1 MKDQSQEKRTALSVP
16 LCPAVRLPCLDRS
29 SPSADAGQIR
39 LQCLPLLTLGEFL
52 SVWPLGSP
60 VRLSCFLL
68 PDMNSDQLSDFP
80 GLSLCISGS
89 PSPVFQL
96 LTVSPWLSLACLPVL
111 LCQKSI
117 ERRSQP
123 VQMENCPSESTR
135 DDLSEDLRCRTP
147 CLRISPLRSCRR
159 SCL

>member
-1 MKDQSQEKRTALSVP
+1 MFLKLYDSV
-16 LCPAVRLPCLDRS
+16 LYLYLYMTVSYILLAVGFRR
-29 SPSADAGQIR
+29 
-39 LQCLPLLTLGEFL
+39 FL
-52 SVWPLGSP
+52 SCL
-60 VRLSCFLL
+60 LL
-68 PDMNSDQLSDFP
+68 PDMISDQMSDFP

-147 CLRISPLRSCRR
+147 CLRIFPVRSCRR